1 MSAPSDPSNTRG
13 SQLQGKRHTK
23 VKSGCRTCKVRR
35 VKCDEGR
42 PACQR
47 CVSTRRVCEGYGIWG
62 GGSQVYSPAVAAAAA
77 ASANANAVTLSQAGE
92 VRRQTVTESEYRYL
106 DWFKERAKRKLM
118 GPFDWNFWDN
128 LLMQATASEPAV
140 LHAALAIST
149 AHQARF
155 TAAAAALGNANH
167 IPSMDTPDG
176 LEQFTLEQY
185 NKSIRHLNRQPV
197 SGSGSKPAVRV
208 TIITCAVF
216 VCLENLRGNYR
227 TAFKHLQNGLRL
239 LNQMQPSRPAGP
251 RRKNSMTLEV
261 GPKQHREVIDD
272 WLVDTFARLNL
283 QATMLGGTSNP
294 HQVVPRTLSPQLP
307 THSYESVAHARLHID
322 RLVNNIICLQAE
334 RDGQG
339 ETTAK
344 QLAEQKLI
352 LAELEIWHRAFVT
365 YEKDHIGVYDIKERI
380 AATILHSFHA
390 MGVVMVTTCLGPQ
403 SEMSYDALLK
413 HFITI
418 INDSREMVNVCFT
431 YIPKYAHG
439 VSHVD
444 IGWIAPLYYTAIR
457 CRIRRIRHQAIKLMR
472 VAGHSEGFWDARI
485 AAGIA
490 SDIIKVEEGNFFAN
504 PQEDQDLKQVAAVDP
519 LPSEQ
524 DLLDLPVLPENRR
537 LRNVKISLPDSLDEK
552 LRASW
557 ESKLQDGE
565 WKHINKE
572 YNLAEINDH
581 YQFVKSD

>member
-13 SQLQGKRHTK
+13 AQLQAKRHTK

-77 ASANANAVTLSQAGE
+77 SANANAMTLSQAAE
-92 VRRQTVTESEYRYL
+92 VRRQTVSEAEYRYL
-106 DWFKERAKRKLM
+106 DWFKERARRKLM

-128 LLMQATASEPAV
+128 LLIQATASEPAV

-155 TAAAAALGNANH
+155 TAAAAALGNANR
-167 IPSMDTPDG
+167 IPSMDTPDS

-208 TIITCAVF
+208 TLITCAVF
-216 VCLENLRGNYR
+216 ICLENLRGNYR
-227 TAFKHLQNGLRL
+227 TAYKHLQNGLRL
-239 LNQMQPSRPAGP
+239 LNQMQPSQPTGP
-251 RRKNSMTLEV
+251 RRKRSMTLEV

-272 WLVDTFARLNL
+272 WLVDTFARLSL
-283 QATMLGGTSNP
+283 QAIMLGGTSNP
-294 HQVVPRTLSPQLP
+294 HQVVPRTLSPQLS
-307 THSYESVAHARLHID
+307 THAYESVAQARLHID

-334 RDGQG
+334 RDAQE
-339 ETTAK
+339 ETTTK
-344 QLAEQKLI
+344 QLDEQKQI
-352 LAELEIWHRAFVT
+352 LAELEIWHKAFIT
-365 YEKDHIGVYDIKERI
+365 YEKEHIGVYKIKERI
-380 AATILHSFHA
+380 AATVLHSFHA
-390 MGVVMVTTCLGPQ
+390 MAVMMVTTCLGPH
-403 SEMSYDALLK
+403 SEMNYDALLK
-413 HFITI
+413 HFIVI
-418 INDSREMVNVCFT
+418 VNDSREMVNVVYTF
-431 YIPKYAHG
+431 IPKVSYG

-444 IGWIAPLYYTAIR
+444 IGWLAPLYYTAIR
-457 CRIRRIRHQAIKLMR
+457 CRVRRIRHQAIKLMR
-472 VAGHSEGFWDARI
+472 VAGHNEGFWDARI

-490 SDIIKVEEGNFFAN
+490 AGVVKVEEGNFFAN
-504 PQEDQDLKQVAAVDP
+504 PKEDEELKKLAALDP
-519 LPSEQ
+519 LPSEEE
-524 DLLDLPVLPENRR
+524 LLKLPVLPESRR
-537 LRNVKISLPDSLDEK
+537 LRNVKIILPDSLDEK
-552 LRASW
+552 LQVKW
-557 ESKLQDGE
+557 ESKLEDGE
-565 WKHINKE
+565 WNHITEE
-572 YNLAEINDH
+572 YDLAEINDH